1 MIEVIYKDESQ
12 EGQNGEEPFGL
23 PRNIRQIGLA
33 AEDYRIYMEDYVY
46 TFLVRLART
55 EDSLGEA
62 KTRVAVLTG
71 NLKWRSQTAYL
82 FIKGAII
89 AEEMEATPD
98 HIDFSENQWKQI
110 QEAQKEYFEDQEIVG
125 WFFSQPQLLLKV
137 SEVMSKVHMKHFGG
151 EKVLMLME
159 PQEREDA
166 FFRYENN
173 EMVRL
178 GGYYLYYEKNPAMQN
193 YMINT
198 RRMIGVTPCEMVE
211 DRAAKN
217 FRSAVREKME
227 YKEQKQNSRF
237 VYAVSVLL
245 VVIVLAIGIS
255 TMNNF
260 DKMESV
266 QETLEALS
274 MSVDSAK
281 AAEAESDEL
290 DVKDKEEGGKTA
302 EAKQPVDEETDKQE
316 VKETAKQ
323 EAKQEVQTMEGEFTE
338 DDFYV
343 VKKGDTLDTISLK
356 IYGNTG
362 HVEAICKMNGLSDG
376 NLIFIG
382 QKLLLP

>member
-1 MIEVIYKDESQ
+1 MEKQFPKNVRQIGNVCDEPKIYVEDYVDTYLNQLRQKALDNPAGAVLLGERHEQ
-12 EGQNGEEPFGL
+12 EGQEVVYILGALQMKELEVNGNDILIREDIWEYIEE
-23 PRNIRQIGLA
+23 
-33 AEDYRIYMEDYVY
+33 E
-46 TFLVRLART
+46 
-55 EDSLGEA
+55 
-62 KTRVAVLTG
+62 K
-71 NLKWRSQTAYL
+71 
-82 FIKGAII
+82 
-89 AEEMEATPD
+89 
-98 HIDFSENQWKQI
+98 
-110 QEAQKEYFEDQEIVG
+110 KEYFPSQEIVG
-125 WFFSQPQLLLKV
+125 WCLIETGHPMGLNKGV
-137 SEVMSKVHMKHFGG
+137 SRIHMKHFAKDNSVFIWKDALEAEEIFYAYKYGELMQMGG
-151 EKVLMLME
+151 H
-159 PQEREDA
+159 
-166 FFRYENN
+166 YI
-173 EMVRL
+173 
-178 GGYYLYYEKNPAMQN
+178 YYEKNPAMQN

-281 AAEAESDEL
+281 AAEAESEES
-290 DVKDKEEGGKTA
+290 DVKDKEEDGTTA
-302 EAKQPVDEETDKQE
+302 EAKQPVDEEEDKQE

-323 EAKQEVQTMEGEFTE
+323 ETKQETKQEVQTMEGEFTE

>member
-1 MIEVIYKDESQ
+1 
-12 EGQNGEEPFGL
+12 
-23 PRNIRQIGLA
+23 
-33 AEDYRIYMEDYVY
+33 
-46 TFLVRLART
+46 
-55 EDSLGEA
+55 
-62 KTRVAVLTG
+62 
-71 NLKWRSQTAYL
+71 
-82 FIKGAII
+82 
-89 AEEMEATPD
+89 
-98 HIDFSENQWKQI
+98 
-110 QEAQKEYFEDQEIVG
+110 
-125 WFFSQPQLLLKV
+125 
-137 SEVMSKVHMKHFGG
+137 
-151 EKVLMLME
+151 
-159 PQEREDA
+159 
-166 FFRYENN
+166 
-173 EMVRL
+173 
-178 GGYYLYYEKNPAMQN
+178 
-193 YMINT
+193 
-198 RRMIGVTPCEMVE
+198 
-211 DRAAKN
+211 
-217 FRSAVREKME
+217 ME

-281 AAEAESDEL
+281 AAEAESEESN
-290 DVKDKEEGGKTA
+290 VKDKEEDGTTA
-302 EAKQPVDEETDKQE
+302 EAKQPVDEEEDKQE

-323 EAKQEVQTMEGEFTE
+323 ETKQEVQTMEGEFTE

-356 IYGNTG
+356 IYGNAG

>member
-1 MIEVIYKDESQ
+1 MEKQFPKNVRQIGNVCDEPKIYVEDYVDTYLNQLRQKALDNPAGAVLMGERHEQ
-12 EGQNGEEPFGL
+12 EGQEVVYILGALQMKELEVNGNDILIREDIWEYIEE
-23 PRNIRQIGLA
+23 
-33 AEDYRIYMEDYVY
+33 E
-46 TFLVRLART
+46 
-55 EDSLGEA
+55 
-62 KTRVAVLTG
+62 K
-71 NLKWRSQTAYL
+71 
-82 FIKGAII
+82 
-89 AEEMEATPD
+89 
-98 HIDFSENQWKQI
+98 
-110 QEAQKEYFEDQEIVG
+110 KEYFPSQEIVG
-125 WFFSQPQLLLKV
+125 WCLIETGHPMGLNKGV
-137 SEVMSKVHMKHFGG
+137 SRIHMKHFAKDNSVFIWKDALEAEEIFYAYKYGELMQMGG
-151 EKVLMLME
+151 H
-159 PQEREDA
+159 
-166 FFRYENN
+166 YI
-173 EMVRL
+173 
-178 GGYYLYYEKNPAMQN
+178 YYEKNPAMQN

-260 DKMESV
+260 DKMES
-266 QETLEALS
+266 
-274 MSVDSAK
+274 
-281 AAEAESDEL
+281 
-290 DVKDKEEGGKTA
+290 
-302 EAKQPVDEETDKQE
+302 KQPVDEEADKQE

-323 EAKQEVQTMEGEFTE
+323 ETKQETKQEVQTMEGEFTE

>member
-1 MIEVIYKDESQ
+1 MEKQFPKNVRQIGNVCDEPKIYVEDYVDTYLNQLRQKALDNPAGAVLMGERHEQ
-12 EGQNGEEPFGL
+12 EGQEVVYILGALQMKELEVNGNDILIREDVWEYIEE
-23 PRNIRQIGLA
+23 
-33 AEDYRIYMEDYVY
+33 E
-46 TFLVRLART
+46 
-55 EDSLGEA
+55 
-62 KTRVAVLTG
+62 K
-71 NLKWRSQTAYL
+71 
-82 FIKGAII
+82 
-89 AEEMEATPD
+89 
-98 HIDFSENQWKQI
+98 
-110 QEAQKEYFEDQEIVG
+110 KEYFPSQEIVG
-125 WFFSQPQLLLKV
+125 WCLIETGHPMGLNKGV
-137 SEVMSKVHMKHFGG
+137 SRIHMKHFAKDNSVFIWKDALEAEEIFYAYKYGELMQMGG
-151 EKVLMLME
+151 H
-159 PQEREDA
+159 
-166 FFRYENN
+166 YI
-173 EMVRL
+173 
-178 GGYYLYYEKNPAMQN
+178 YYEKNPAMQN

-382 QKLLLP
+382 LSEKVNSTCKSKFHTED